1 MFCLFVCVWRLSNSV
16 ILKCLN
22 VVMQRTLPWG
32 TFSSLRLQSP
42 TESDDGP
49 IMWVRPG
56 EQMIPMA
63 DMPKSPF
70 KRKRWAFILK
80 LQSVIQE
87 FNHNYVGGI
96 TCLTFYDHLMFR
108 STNEIKNLQYL
119 PRTSEP
125 REMLF
130 EDRTRAHADH
140 IGQGFE
146 RQTTAAVGVL
156 KAVRCGE
163 E

>member
-1 MFCLFVCVWRLSNSV
+1 MRQISLVGAVDEEVGDYFPEFLSMLAESPFLEVGVCVCVWCDVS
-16 ILKCLN
+16 IIPLN

-70 KRKRWAFILK
+70 KRKRWALI
-80 LQSVIQE
+80 
-87 FNHNYVGGI
+87 
-96 TCLTFYDHLMFR
+96 
-108 STNEIKNLQYL
+108 
-119 PRTSEP
+119 
-125 REMLF
+125 
-130 EDRTRAHADH
+130 
-140 IGQGFE
+140 
-146 RQTTAAVGVL
+146 
-156 KAVRCGE
+156 
-163 E
+163 